1 MKIVNLTV
9 ENFRAINR
17 VELTGL
23 QDMIVVAG
31 PNGCGKSCILDAIRL
46 FKSVYGGYQPNE
58 WHQWLSEFQI
68 APRNL
73 HQMASLLRDRSRPSI
88 IEAQIELAQEERD
101 FIDQEIQPMLME
113 LAWRTVVP
121 NPQMWMRSANALA
134 TELRAYEPQ
143 VNQIVQDLL
152 PAAVEQLNHR
162 LLSGRLEI
170 GPNGQAGVHKS
181 VLLELIFSSFHPR
194 RIGVIDYHGAHRNY
208 AREALGGI
216 NLNLDQEE
224 DRLRTTSLY
233 NAANKYSN
241 IKSEMAAEYVKQSLR
256 EKWAGADASPETAQ
270 PLTETLKELFTTFFP
285 GKTFL
290 GPQPTSDGNVEF
302 PVQISNGSTHDIND
316 LSSGE
321 KEILFGYLRLRN
333 SAPKYSVILLDEPE
347 LHLNPA
353 LVRGLPQFY
362 YNHMGRELENQI
374 WLVTHSDAFLR
385 EAIGQ
390 DGLQVFHMQHATVSG
405 HTSNQ
410 MHELRPGEEVESIIL
425 ELVGNLATYSPGA
438 KVVFFE
444 GEDSEFDLHMV
455 SRLFPSIENEINLV
469 SGGNRSR
476 VETLHSTLE
485 RSVEAG
491 NIPVKIY
498 SVVDKDT
505 GPVITPTNDLRRH
518 FSWDVYH
525 IENYLLEPKFIDEA
539 LGRLGVSN
547 NDLSSL
553 GKIDQCLR
561 QIAEQQ
567 IGKLVSHRVRQDI
580 NSELVKG
587 LNLNANPLSDN
598 IGTELYGAIQK
609 SIDGIREKMGTS
621 LHPDEIHRQVDD
633 ERQTLIAALDT
644 EDWKMHFRGRDI
656 LSIFAGRYL
665 PGMRYEYFRNLIV
678 SQMGNAGY
686 QPPGMKAIL
695 DQIAA
700 D

>member
-1 MKIVNLTV
+1 MKIVDLVV

-17 VELTGL
+17 VELTDL
-23 QDMIVVAG
+23 KDMIVVAG

-58 WHQWLSEFQI
+58 WHQWMNEFQI
-68 APRNL
+68 NLRNL
-73 HQMASLLRDRSRPSI
+73 QQMASLLRDRSRPSV
-88 IEAQIELAQEERD
+88 IEAHVELAAEERQ
-101 FIDQEIQPMLME
+101 FIEDNASSMVEE

-121 NPQMWMRSANALA
+121 GVQNWSRSANALA
-134 TELRAYEPQ
+134 TEVRAYQPRVAEQ
-143 VNQIVQDLL
+143 VQELL
-152 PAAVEQLNHR
+152 PVVREQLNHR
-162 LLSGRLEI
+162 SLSGKLEI
-170 GPNGQAGVHKS
+170 DILGQATTTRN
-181 VLLELIFSSFHPR
+181 VLLEVVFSSFHPK

-208 AREALGGI
+208 TREQLGGI

-241 IKSEMAAEYVKQSLR
+241 IKSEMAAEFVKQSLK
-256 EKWAGADASPETAQ
+256 EKRSGTDTSAEATL
-270 PLTETLKELFTTFFP
+270 PLTETLQELFTTFFP

-290 GPQPTSDGNVEF
+290 GPVPTSDGNLGF
-302 PVQISNGSTHDIND
+302 PVQINDGSTHDIND

-362 YNHMGRELENQI
+362 YNHMGKELDNQV

-385 EAIGQ
+385 EAIGHE
-390 DGLQVFHMQHATVSG
+390 DLQVFHMQHASISG
-405 HTSNQ
+405 GTGNQ

-469 SGGNRSR
+469 SGGNRFR
-476 VETLHSTLE
+476 VEMLHRTLE

-505 GPVITPTNDLRRH
+505 GPEVTPTSDFRRH

-539 LGRLGVSN
+539 LGRLGISHQ
-547 NDLSSL
+547 DLSSL
-553 GKIDQCLR
+553 GKIDLCLR
-561 QIAEQQ
+561 GIAENQ
-567 IGKLVSHRVRQDI
+567 IGKLVSHRIRSAID
-580 NSELVKG
+580 SELVKD
-587 LNLNANPLSDN
+587 LNLNANPLSDD
-598 IGTELYGAIQK
+598 IGGELYRAIQSSVERIK
-609 SIDGIREKMGTS
+609 QKLDTN
-621 LHPDEIHRQVDD
+621 LHLDDIHRRVNK
-633 ERQTLIAALDT
+633 ERQALNEALKT
-644 EDWKMHFRGRDI
+644 EDWRKHFRGRDI
-656 LSIFAGRYL
+656 LQEFAGKYL
-665 PGMRYEYFRNLIV
+665 PGMRYVYFRELII
-678 SQMGNAGY
+678 SQMSSVGY
-686 QPPGMKAIL
+686 HPLGMKAVL
-695 DQIAA
+695 DQIV
-700 D
+700 DD

>member
-9 ENFRAINR
+9 ENFRAIKR

-23 QDMIVVAG
+23 EDMVVVAG

-58 WHQWLSEFQI
+58 WHQWLNEFQI
-68 APRNL
+68 NIRDL
-73 HQMASLLRDRSRPSI
+73 HQMASLLRDRSRPSV
-88 IEAQIELAQEERD
+88 IEAQIELAQEECE
-101 FIDQEIQPMLME
+101 FISQEIHPMLTE
-113 LAWRTVVP
+113 LAWRTIVP
-121 NPQMWMRSANALA
+121 NSQMWMRSANALA
-134 TELRAYEPQ
+134 TELRAYEPR
-143 VNQIVQDLL
+143 VNQMVQELE

-162 LLSGRLEI
+162 LLSGRMDI
-170 GPNGQAGVHKS
+170 YPDGQATVRKS

-224 DRLRTTSLY
+224 ERLRTTSLY
-233 NAANKYSN
+233 NAGNKYSN
-241 IKSEMAAEYVKQSLR
+241 IKSEMAAEFVKQSLR
-256 EKWAGADASPETAQ
+256 EQLSGEGVSNVTTQ
-270 PLTETLKELFTTFFP
+270 RLTDTLQELFSTFFP
-285 GKTFL
+285 GKRFA
-290 GPQPTSDGNVEF
+290 GPVPTSDGNLEF
-302 PVQISNGSTHDIND
+302 PVQIDDGSTHDIND

-321 KEILFGYLRLRN
+321 KEILFGYLRLSN

-362 YNHMGRELENQI
+362 YKHMGKALDNQI

-385 EAIGQ
+385 EAIGHE
-390 DGLQVFHMQHATVSG
+390 GLQVFHMQHASVAEGTD
-405 HTSNQ
+405 NQ
-410 MHELRPGEEVESIIL
+410 MRELHPGEEVESIIL

-455 SRLFPSIENEINLV
+455 SRLFPEIENKINPV
-469 SGGNRSR
+469 SGGNRFR
-476 VETLHSTLE
+476 VEMLHKTLA

-505 GPVITPTNDLRRH
+505 GPEIGPTSDFHGH
-518 FSWDVYH
+518 FTWDVYH

-539 LGRLGVSN
+539 LGRLGVSH

-553 GKIDQCLR
+553 GKIDNCLR
-561 QIAEQQ
+561 QIAENQ
-567 IGKLVSHRVRQDI
+567 IGKLVSHQIRSDLNSIMV
-580 NSELVKG
+580 SELH
-587 LNLNANPLSDN
+587 LNANPLSDD
-598 IGTELYGAIQK
+598 IGAELHKAVEKSAERINQRLLDDLQLDDIQ
-609 SIDGIREKMGTS
+609 SR
-621 LHPDEIHRQVDD
+621 VDA
-633 ERQTLIAALDT
+633 EQRALDEALST
-644 EDWKMHFRGRDI
+644 DDWKKHFRGRDI
-656 LSIFAGRYL
+656 LQEFAGKYV
-665 PGMRYEYFRNLIV
+665 PGMRYVYFRELII
-678 SQMGNAGY
+678 SQMSSSGY
-686 QPPGMKAIL
+686 QPAGMKAVL
-695 DQIAA
+695 DQIV
-700 D
+700 DD